1 MTRETRVAMLI
12 GLLFIVMFGLVLAEL
27 TGQDSAPSPIKAGE
41 KLTARPYAP
50 ILERASIEDNPYVT
64 QHEQRLE
71 AATRL
76 AAADENSV
84 VEVVPLAPGER
95 SIPMLNEQLI
105 VAIADEPA
113 PAPQASRPS
122 VPAVVHTVTTGDTLI
137 KIARL
142 HYGSGNEMEYKRIL
156 DANRN
161 VIRDEKSLRVGQ
173 ELVIPPAPAAAVA
186 AGSAPEARNVAVLDM
201 EALRQRFSSGP
212 AAASDALRQHK
223 THVVRRGDNLAKIA
237 REFYR
242 SNSHANIMKI
252 YNANRSKLSS
262 PDRLTVG
269 MELEIPS

>member
-113 PAPQASRPS
+113 PAPHPS
-122 VPAVVHTVTTGDTLI
+122 ICARKNQPCP
-137 KIARL
+137 KIR
-142 HYGSGNEMEYKRIL
+142 
-156 DANRN
+156 
-161 VIRDEKSLRVGQ
+161 
-173 ELVIPPAPAAAVA
+173 
-186 AGSAPEARNVAVLDM
+186 
-201 EALRQRFSSGP
+201 
-212 AAASDALRQHK
+212 
-223 THVVRRGDNLAKIA
+223 
-237 REFYR
+237 
-242 SNSHANIMKI
+242 
-252 YNANRSKLSS
+252 
-262 PDRLTVG
+262 
-269 MELEIPS
+269 